1 MKFKSCVE
9 LLVEF
14 GPVRFGF
21 VILTFLPHC
30 LLPSPL
36 PPCLLLSALCNL
48 PRSYYQRLKH
58 MVDDKI
64 HSRATG
70 PVTML
75 THQPLEGRS
84 RGGGL
89 RFGEMERDC
98 MISHGAAMFMKE
110 RLMDQS
116 DKYRIHVC
124 DMCGLIAIAD
134 LNKNV
139 FSCRTCNN
147 RTGKDHSRDFLQ
159 HVLTRLCCFP
169 TVSNH
174 RLPSSPLS
182 PTFPLPLKQA
192 FRRFTCHMRVSCC
205 SRSCW
210 RWPVRRESLSKATL
224 PPSLDE

>member
-1 MKFKSCVE
+1 MSN
-9 LLVEF
+9 
-14 GPVRFGF
+14 R
-21 VILTFLPHC
+21 
-30 LLPSPL
+30 
-36 PPCLLLSALCNL
+36 
-48 PRSYYQRLKH
+48 YYQRLKH

-124 DMCGLIAIAD
+124 DLCGLIAIAD

-147 RTGKDHSRDFLQ
+147 RTGKCDM
-159 HVLTRLCCFP
+159 T
-169 TVSNH
+169 SNH
-174 RLPSSPLS
+174 IFGL
-182 PTFPLPLKQA
+182 
-192 FRRFTCHMRVSCC
+192 
-205 SRSCW
+205 
-210 RWPVRRESLSKATL
+210 SLSLATFQVVSKNAFVIFTHRFYVTL
-224 PPSLDE
+224 HRHIASVYSICM